1 MGIAREIC
9 TFETMLIIYCRGH
22 HSEPLCERCGELL
35 TELKQVLTKCPFGDR
50 KPLCSKCSED
60 CISKEGRKRIAAV
73 MRYSGSRM
81 LCRHPALTFLHVLD
95 SMKAEPEL

>member
-1 MGIAREIC
+1 MGITREIC
-9 TFETMLIIYCRGH
+9 TFEKMLIIYCRSH
-22 HSEPLCERCGELL
+22 HPKPLCGECGELL
-35 TELKQVLTKCPFGDR
+35 LELEKILTKCPFGDR

-60 CISKEGRKRIAAV
+60 CISKENREKIATV

-95 SMKAEPEL
+95 SMKAEPGL